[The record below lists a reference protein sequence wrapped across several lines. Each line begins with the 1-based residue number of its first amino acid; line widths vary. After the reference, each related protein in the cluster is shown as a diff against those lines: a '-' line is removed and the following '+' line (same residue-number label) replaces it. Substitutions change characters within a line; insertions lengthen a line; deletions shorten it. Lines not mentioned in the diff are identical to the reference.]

1 MAYRWDK
8 ATQAWRVTVDRS
20 PDPLTNRRRRVT
32 KLVREPDTK
41 AGERAAKL
49 AEAQLL
55 VDVAAET
62 VTDSSA
68 PLAVVAE
75 AWYARGGNPTWK
87 PRTAEGYRRLLD
99 ARVIPRW
106 GSTSLDEIRRGDIV
120 AWHDE
125 MLKTTSLPTTRRAH
139 AVLRQVLTF
148 AVEREWIAANPAAGR
163 MLAQE
168 RREASEAMTV
178 AQMRAVIAELP
189 EGWRA
194 DMGDLVELAALTG
207 MRRGELCGLRW
218 SDVDRDGMV
227 LHVRRS
233 ISQVAGGMPEAVE
246 PKTHQRRRVP
256 IGAAELAIIDRR
268 PVTPNG
274 YLWSDA
280 PDGSLPW
287 PPDRVT
293 ELWRAARD
301 AADVPYRFHD
311 LRHLCATL
319 LLAAGVPVK
328 TVQDRLGHHSAQMT
342 TDVYAH
348 ALPAA
353 GHEASELLG
362 RLLGQADA

>member
-8 ATQAWRVTVDRS
+8 ATKAWRVTVDRS
-20 PDPLTNRRRRVT
+20 PDPLTGRRRRAT
-32 KLVREPDTK
+32 KLVREPHNK

-49 AEAQLL
+49 VEAQML

-106 GSTSLDEIRRGDIV
+106 GSTALGDIRRGDIV

-125 MLKTTSLPTTRRAH
+125 MLKTTSLPTTRRTH

-178 AQMRAVIAELP
+178 EQMRSVIAKVP

-194 DMGDLVELAALTG
+194 EMCDMIELAALTG

-218 SDVDRDGMV
+218 SDVDRDGKV

-233 ISQVAGGMPEAVE
+233 ISQVARGEPEAVE

-256 IGAAELAIIDRR
+256 IGDAELAILDRR
-268 PVTPNG
+268 PVTAGG

-287 PPDRVT
+287 PPNRVT
-293 ELWRAARD
+293 DLWIEARD
-301 AADVPYRFHD
+301 AAEVPYRFHD

-348 ALPAA
+348 AMPAD
-353 GHEASELLG
+353 GHDAADLLG
-362 RLLGQADA
+362 RLLGTGAA